1 MKKKFKEGIMTFES
15 FEVLI
20 EFAIEKERE
29 ASAFYTDLA
38 ERTSFSGVKDSLLE
52 MAEEEKKHESLLKN
66 LGGNKALL
74 EEYKFKWIPDMKRSD
89 YMIELKYEDG
99 MNYVDILRLA
109 MKREEQALKLY
120 NELQKKSDNPENIEL
135 LKVLCQE
142 EAKHKLFLEG
152 LYDDH
157 MAEQGD

>member
-1 MKKKFKEGIMTFES
+1 MTFES

>member
-1 MKKKFKEGIMTFES
+1 MTFES

-29 ASAFYTDLA
+29 AAAFYASLA
-38 ERTSFSGVKDSLLE
+38 QQTSFSGVKDSLLE
-52 MAEEEKKHESLLKN
+52 MEKEEKRHESLLGN
-66 LGGNKALL
+66 LKDNKAMV
-74 EEYKFKWIPDMKRSD
+74 EEYNFKWIPDMKRSD
-89 YMIELKYEDG
+89 YMVEMKYEDG
-99 MNYVDILRLA
+99 MNYTDILRIA
-109 MKREEQALKLY
+109 MKREEKALKMY
-120 NELQKKSDNPENIEL
+120 NALQKKTNDPEHLRI

>member
-1 MKKKFKEGIMTFES
+1 MTFES

-29 ASAFYTDLA
+29 AAAFYASLA
-38 ERTSFSGVKDSLLE
+38 QKTSFSGVKESLLE
-52 MAEEEKKHESLLKN
+52 MEKEETKHESLLKN
-66 LGGNKALL
+66 LKDNKAMV
-74 EEYKFKWIPDMKRSD
+74 EEYNFKWIPDMKRSD
-89 YMIELKYEDG
+89 YMVEMKYEDG
-99 MNYVDILRLA
+99 MNYTDILRIA
-109 MKREEQALKLY
+109 MKREEKALKMY
-120 NELQKKSDNPENIEL
+120 NALQKKTNDPEHIRI

>member
-1 MKKKFKEGIMTFES
+1 MTFES

-29 ASAFYTDLA
+29 AAAFYASLA
-38 ERTSFSGVKDSLLE
+38 QQTSFSGVKESLLE
-52 MAEEEKKHESLLKN
+52 MEKEERKHESLLQNIKD
-66 LGGNKALL
+66 NKAMV
-74 EEYKFKWIPDMKRSD
+74 EEYNFKWIPDMKRSD
-89 YMIELKYEDG
+89 YMVEMKYEDG
-99 MNYVDILRLA
+99 MNYTDILRIA
-109 MKREEQALKLY
+109 MKREEIALKMY
-120 NELQKKSDNPENIEL
+120 NALQKKTNDSEHIRI